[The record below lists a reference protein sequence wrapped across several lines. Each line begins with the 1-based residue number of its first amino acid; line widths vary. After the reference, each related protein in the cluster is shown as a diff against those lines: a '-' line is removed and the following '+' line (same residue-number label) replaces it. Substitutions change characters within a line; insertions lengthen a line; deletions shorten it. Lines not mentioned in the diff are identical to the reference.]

1 MNDCAKYL
9 RRISAFHD
17 GELPPEAE
25 HEVREHLAGC
35 ESCRLELERLA
46 ALSEVIRSK
55 TSEWSPPAFKW
66 PADGRT
72 VRRNVIIRFA
82 VKWSAAAAA
91 ILVVCLVR
99 LVLLNGAETE
109 PLQAWERV
117 AVLGRSAIM
126 PPIAQADRGELE
138 TAMLLVGDTL
148 NGEENSS
155 YE

>member
-1 MNDCAKYL
+1 MNDCTKYL

-25 HEVREHLAGC
+25 RELREHLAGC

-46 ALSEVIRSK
+46 ALSELIRSK
-55 TSEWSPPAFKW
+55 TSEWSTPAFRW
-66 PADGRT
+66 PADGRA

-148 NGEENSS
+148 NGEEVSS
-155 YE
+155 NE